1 MATIYRKTAKG
12 QTEIETRAHRLP
24 PRLRSALIL
33 IDGKRRDEDMHKLIA
48 QQPEEALR
56 TLSEQ
61 GFIEVIGITATTAAP
76 VRAASVPAPVAAP
89 VPAAAPAPAP
99 ARSFESLRG
108 ECVRAFTDAVGPI
121 AEALALK
128 MERTRSA
135 ADLRPLVEV
144 AQNIIANARGNKAAA
159 DFGTRFLGAL
169 GG

>member
-33 IDGKRRDEDMHKLIA
+33 IDGKRSDEEMHKLIL
-48 QQPEEALR
+48 QQPEDTLR

-61 GFIEVIGITATTAAP
+61 GFIEVIGITATPAAP
-76 VRAASVPAPVAAP
+76 VRAAAVPAPSAPVPVAAP
-89 VPAAAPAPAP
+89 AVAP
-99 ARSFESLRG
+99 ARSFEALRG
-108 ECVRAFTDAVGPI
+108 DCVRAFTDAVGPI

-135 ADLRPLVEV
+135 GDLRPLVEV
-144 AQNIIANARGNKAAA
+144 AQNIIANARGSKAAV
-159 DFGTRFLGAL
+159 DFGSRFLGPL